1 LALQNGQRLA
11 SKDTVFLPR
20 AGRHYARKI
29 VPPELRAIIG
39 KNELRELLGGVATH
53 AVQGPFADCRLRD
66 ARFVKLLFSDEPT
79 GVAPDPNTAASAVKV
94 ERQSGQ

>member
-1 LALQNGQRLA
+1 MYILALQNGQRLA

-39 KNELRELLGGVATH
+39 KNELRELRGGVATH
-53 AVQGPFADCRLRD
+53 AV
-66 ARFVKLLFSDEPT
+66 
-79 GVAPDPNTAASAVKV
+79 
-94 ERQSGQ
+94 